1 MSRKIQEG
9 MTIMVLSETKNMSKV
24 DRSSAIDRARKWAW
38 YEALHAKD
46 RFKRAA
52 WRAFESELTGATIAL
67 SLAAR

>member
-1 MSRKIQEG
+1 MSRKSPEG

-24 DRSSAIDRARKWAW
+24 DRRSAIDRAWKWAW

-46 RFKRAA
+46 RDKRAD
-52 WRAFESELTGATIAL
+52 WRAFENQLTGVTIAL